1 MNKLAKIGAIGF
13 GVFAFLELFGITGE
27 AQAFVSMIQCGKLD
41 AEEVYELLDECID
54 VSEGYAKFKIKMAKI
69 LTSGLVKF
77 YS

>member
-1 MNKLAKIGAIGF
+1 MKKLAKIGAIGF

-27 AQAFVSMIQCGKLD
+27 AQAFVSMIQCGKLE

-77 YS
+77 YG